1 MFTRCFERTA
11 YDLNWDEYYE
21 VINISEYG
29 FEFYT
34 NGVLERVGLV
44 EDLEETI
51 SMLLDDGWVEV
62 E

>member
-1 MFTRCFERTA
+1 MFTRCFERTT
-11 YDLNWDEYYE
+11 YDLNWDEYHE

-29 FEFYT
+29 FELYVDDT
-34 NGVLERVGLV
+34 LERAGLV

-51 SMLLDDGWVEV
+51 NMLLDDGWVEV